1 MASEINNKESLDD
14 ADEIDNDNPVR
25 RDKEKAKAKTNNR
38 NIKTIGNDEDKNEED
53 DDVDETENR
62 KNNVKTKTRKKNV
75 KSIKNDDQENEEKQ
89 DIDEDGDVD
98 EIDGRR
104 KKRYIL
110 HEEDQHNDDVEAA
123 EDAEIKKPAN
133 SLAAKKTLAQGMM
146 DIALITANANQ
157 LRYMVEYNQHSSTF
171 YINVILISVSLILQL
186 LIGMTLIFKTWLYM
200 QGKSKKPVAK
210 KLNIYVTA
218 GVFAITI
225 INVFIAS
232 FTVTGPAPVPGD
244 KR

>member
-1 MASEINNKESLDD
+1 MIISISDNFKIRIKQITYCSYYFTD
-14 ADEIDNDNPVR
+14 ADEIDNDNPVK

-38 NIKTIGNDEDKNEED
+38 NTKTIGNDEDKNEED

-133 SLAAKKTLAQGMM
+133 SLAAKKTLAQGKKNY
-146 DIALITANANQ
+146 I
-157 LRYMVEYNQHSSTF
+157 F
-171 YINVILISVSLILQL
+171 YYCATKFN
-186 LIGMTLIFKTWLYM
+186 
-200 QGKSKKPVAK
+200 
-210 KLNIYVTA
+210 
-218 GVFAITI
+218 
-225 INVFIAS
+225 
-232 FTVTGPAPVPGD
+232 
-244 KR
+244 